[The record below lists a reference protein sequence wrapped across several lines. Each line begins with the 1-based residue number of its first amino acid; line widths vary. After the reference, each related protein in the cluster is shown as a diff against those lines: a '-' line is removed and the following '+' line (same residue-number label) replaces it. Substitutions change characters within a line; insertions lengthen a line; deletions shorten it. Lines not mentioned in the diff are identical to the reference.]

1 MTPQAHICF
10 ACGTQFP
17 ESETAPSGCPICDD
31 ERQFVPAAGQRFTT
45 MKEVRANCQNEIRQ
59 VDEGLH
65 EILMRPNFGLGQRAY
80 LVQTPQGN
88 ILWDC
93 VSLIDPGTVSAIWAL
108 GGVAAI
114 AISHPH
120 YYSSMVEWSRA
131 FGGIPIYLH
140 SGDRKWIMRT
150 DPAINSWDGERRE
163 LPGGATMIRCGGHFD
178 GGAVMHWSAGAGG
191 KGIMLTGDVI
201 QVVPDRRW
209 VSFMFSYPNLIP
221 LNADAVKRV
230 VAAIEPFR
238 FERIFGAFGHVV
250 EADGMGALKRS
261 AERYLKAIGAETA

>member
-1 MTPQAHICF
+1 
-10 ACGTQFP
+10 
-17 ESETAPSGCPICDD
+17 
-31 ERQFVPAAGQRFTT
+31 
-45 MKEVRANCQNEIRQ
+45 
-59 VDEGLH
+59 
-65 EILMRPNFGLGQRAY
+65 
-80 LVQTPQGN
+80 VQTPQGN

-120 YYSSMVEWSRA
+120 YYTSMVEWSRA

-140 SGDRKWIMRT
+140 ADDRKWIMRP
-150 DPAINSWDGERRE
+150 DPAIQSWDGERHS
-163 LPGGATMIRCGGHFD
+163 LPGGVSIVRCGGHFD
-178 GGAVMHWSAGAGG
+178 GGAVMHWPGGAGG
-191 KGIMLTGDVI
+191 KGTILTGDVI

-221 LNADAVKRV
+221 LKAAAVKRL
-230 VAAIEPFR
+230 VAAIEPFP

-250 EADGMGALKRS
+250 EEDGSGALKRS
-261 AERYLKAIGAETA
+261 AERYLRAIGASNGSA